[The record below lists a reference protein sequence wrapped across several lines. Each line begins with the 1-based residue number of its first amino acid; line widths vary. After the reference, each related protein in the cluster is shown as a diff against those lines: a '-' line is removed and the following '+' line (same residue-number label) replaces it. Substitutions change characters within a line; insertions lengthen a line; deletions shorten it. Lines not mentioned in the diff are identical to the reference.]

1 MTPGSE
7 PSSSGTESPGL
18 ALYVHFPFC
27 AHRCHYCDYA
37 VEPAARPPVDAWLEA
52 VDRELELRSRSER
65 WDEPPRVATIHVGGG
80 TPSLMGGGVMEGL
93 GEILGRRFRLERPSV
108 EWTAEANPEG
118 LDRGTAAGWR
128 AAGVNRVS
136 LGVQSFDDR
145 ALRWLGRLHDSRR
158 AVEAIDTAR
167 GAGVAELSVDL
178 LYGIPGGL
186 GRDWDADVARV
197 REMGIPHV
205 SLYGL
210 TAESGTPLARWVEAG
225 ASTLADE
232 PRSADEYLR
241 ASRALQSGGWE
252 HYEIG
257 SLARPG
263 HRSRHGLGVWSS
275 RPLLGVGPSS
285 HGFLP
290 PRRYR
295 NVGRWDEYRTT
306 VEAGTLPVS
315 EERVLDQEALQT
327 ERIWLRLRTREG
339 LRGPLARTL
348 QQKAPGLVGR
358 LQDRG
363 WLVAGEGHLALTP
376 HGWLRMDDLAAALM
390 SRVLEES

>member
-1 MTPGSE
+1 MTGEPG
-7 PSSSGTESPGL
+7 PSSSEPESPGL

-80 TPSLMGGGVMEGL
+80 TPSLMGGDGMEGL
-93 GEILGRRFRLERPSV
+93 GEILGRRFRLDPASV
-108 EWTAEANPEG
+108 EWTAEANPES

-128 AAGVNRVS
+128 SAGVDRVS

-158 AVEAIDTAR
+158 AVEALDTAR
-167 GAGVAELSVDL
+167 GVGLAELSVDL
-178 LYGIPGGL
+178 LYGLPGGL
-186 GRDWDADVARV
+186 GRDWDAELARLEELEV
-197 REMGIPHV
+197 PHV

-210 TAESGTPLARWVEAG
+210 TAEPGTPMGEWVEAG
-225 ASTLADE
+225 AVTLADE
-232 PRSADEYLR
+232 DRAAEEYLR
-241 ASRALQSGGWE
+241 ASRALEAGGWE

-263 HRSRHGLGVWSS
+263 HRSRHGLQVWSA
-275 RPLLGVGPSS
+275 RPHLGLGPSA

-295 NVGRWDEYRTT
+295 NVARWEEYRTT
-306 VEAGTLPVS
+306 VEAGALPVT
-315 EERVLDQEALQT
+315 EERVLDEEALRS

-339 LRGPLARTL
+339 LRGPVARTL
-348 QQKAPGLVGR
+348 QQNAPGLVGR
-358 LQDRG
+358 LRAKG
-363 WLVAGEGHLALTP
+363 WLVAAEGRLALTP
-376 HGWLRMDDLAAALM
+376 RGWLRMDDLAAALA
-390 SRVLEES
+390 SRAEES